1 MIKGGISDP
10 RKQSIDENIQHDRH
24 RRTRRKRSAWY
35 FLRMGKSRMAC
46 AGIQRA
52 VQPGPDDS
60 ETFLYEKQAEKTS
73 RNGQTSKTIE
83 NKRQIMNYLAT
94 EGSSRAADIAE
105 HIKLSL
111 ARTRVLL
118 SELTNDGKM
127 QTEGSGRT
135 RRYLQKERHL
145 QKEDWAKIFC
155 IFFCGMSQPD
165 LPVSVTFCL
174 HILPVLCGFSCM
186 FLLDSAVLSR
196 LYLYSQAANDRWRLF
211 RPAA

>member
-1 MIKGGISDP
+1 
-10 RKQSIDENIQHDRH
+10 
-24 RRTRRKRSAWY
+24 
-35 FLRMGKSRMAC
+35 MAC

-135 RRYLQKERHL
+135 RRYLQ
-145 QKEDWAKIFC
+145 
-155 IFFCGMSQPD
+155 
-165 LPVSVTFCL
+165 
-174 HILPVLCGFSCM
+174 
-186 FLLDSAVLSR
+186 LL
-196 LYLYSQAANDRWRLF
+196 
-211 RPAA
+211 